1 MQSPSRSVSG
11 IERSPSLGWA
21 ERFVRRKSTLP
32 CANDTALIRAV
43 REGQLD
49 VVKSLVAKEA
59 GLRNSN
65 GETALM
71 VAAITNQPEM
81 CRLLVPHERSIRSTK
96 QRDAFILAAK
106 HGNYEALEA
115 MTRDFQLRR
124 DIHSLSALD
133 YAVLSGGMNLVT
145 LILNTQRTHQSDLS
159 HAIIVGE
166 RHGRKDL
173 VNLLRQR
180 PPSTKDYP
188 CKCCEQYYM
197 IMERWMNSQS
207 QGVQTERTDVG
218 NGLPNVVQEDWE
230 VERGKLHAE
239 IKMLHEKLV
248 NMKLFRCADLALLEK
263 NEEIERLKGEI
274 RELTAHNSGSP
285 VANSHLKKLEREN
298 SALRIQIETLKSTID
313 KNAQEIRQS
322 RLEGSS
328 GIGASVRASPAI
340 SPAGILL
347 QPLSPGI
354 IEKEIQVDDS
364 TEQRYKTE
372 ISALK
377 ARLAS
382 AEEAIKRTRANYE
395 SLYKL
400 STTRQ
405 ATLKSLK
412 AENDELKRRHQQM
425 KQALA
430 HVAANPNRQSFDTSP
445 TCLDEDV
452 DRSTLSRLGT
462 STSSSLPNILMTP
475 PRAVRQPQLPGG
487 PPLNLGLDDVTVKRS
502 TTIGRIGSPRGA
514 QDSARYS
521 TRMVM
526 TPLSVATDTG
536 TMSKRCTVSQPNRP
550 MSLIS
555 PESEHPEQALAL
567 RTLALSS
574 RSSDCSGQEFP
585 LSYAQ
590 SIVHPS
596 LADRSSMSLEPL
608 SRQLSLGPTSL
619 HLASP
624 RQTLNYGSKLPLV
637 PAEAEHLTPL
647 MQAVVEDSI
656 DRLHENMSYARRQT
670 PLGMTA
676 LMFAAEYNRH
686 ALARELVQAE
696 GGMRTKDGR
705 TALYIA
711 IKNGHYRIAE
721 LLRQREG
728 IQVSHKSRVGNRRTE
743 LMQAV
748 ISGDIVAVWCLT
760 SIQSGLV
767 DENGMTALMHAVVS
781 LNVPA
786 ITILYPVEY
795 RFKDKEGRTAKDYI
809 DLIPETAS
817 EAQRELVRTT
827 LERNKL

>member
-1 MQSPSRSVSG
+1 MQSPSRSISG

-49 VVKSLVAKEA
+49 VVKNLVAKEA
-59 GLRNSN
+59 GLRNGN

-71 VAAITNQPEM
+71 VAAVTNQPEM
-81 CRLLVPHERSIRSTK
+81 CRLLIPHERSIRSTK

-124 DIHSLSALD
+124 DIHSLNALD
-133 YAVLSGGMNLVT
+133 YAVLSGGMDLVT

-180 PPSTKDYP
+180 APNTKDYP
-188 CKCCEQYYM
+188 CKCCEHYYAV
-197 IMERWMNSQS
+197 MERWMNSQS
-207 QGVQTERTDVG
+207 QGVQTDRTDIG
-218 NGLPNVVQEDWE
+218 NGHSPAIHDDWE
-230 VERGKLHAE
+230 VERKKLHAE
-239 IKMLHEKLV
+239 IRMLHEKLV
-248 NMKLFRCADLALLEK
+248 NMRLFRCADLALLEK
-263 NEEIERLKGEI
+263 NEEIERLKREVH
-274 RELTAHNSGSP
+274 ELTAHTSGSP
-285 VANSHLKKLEREN
+285 VANSHLRKLEREN

-322 RLEGSS
+322 RLEGS
-328 GIGASVRASPAI
+328 GGVGASIRI
-340 SPAGILL
+340 SPA
-347 QPLSPGI
+347 LSPTGLLAQPVTPEA
-354 IEKEIQVDDS
+354 IEREIQVDDS

-382 AEEAIKRTRANYE
+382 AEDAIKRTRTNYE

-430 HVAANPNRQSFDTSP
+430 HVAANSRQSFDASP
-445 TCLDEDV
+445 TCPDDEV
-452 DRSTLSRLGT
+452 DRATLLGLAT
-462 STSSSLPNILMTP
+462 STSTSLPNILMTP
-475 PRAVRQPQLPGG
+475 PRAVKQPQLPVG
-487 PPLNLGLDDVTVKRS
+487 PLLNPGLDDSTVKRS
-502 TTIGRIGSPRGA
+502 TTIGRIGSPRA
-514 QDSARYS
+514 TRDSGRYS
-521 TRMVM
+521 TRVLM
-526 TPLSVATDTG
+526 TPLSVAADPG
-536 TMSKRCTVSQPNRP
+536 AMGKRCTVSQPNRP
-550 MSLIS
+550 MSFLS
-555 PESEHPEQALAL
+555 PELEHPDPPLAL

-574 RSSDCSGQEFP
+574 RSSDCSGQEFS
-585 LSYAQ
+585 LSYAPP
-590 SIVHPS
+590 IVHHG
-596 LADRSSMSLEPL
+596 LGDRSSMSLEPL
-608 SRQLSLGPTSL
+608 SRQLSLGATSL

-624 RQTLNYGSKLPLV
+624 RQTVNYGSKLPLV

-647 MQAVVEDSI
+647 MQAVVEDSL

-686 ALARELVQAE
+686 SLARELIDAE
-696 GGMRTKDGR
+696 SGMRTKDGR

-728 IQVSHKSRVGNRRTE
+728 IQVSHKSRVDNRRTE

-760 SIQSGLV
+760 SLQSGLK

-781 LNVPA
+781 LNIPA

-817 EAQRELVRTT
+817 EAQRELVRAT
-827 LERNKL
+827 LERNRI